1 MQNMLRDIKKKAD
14 NAGKLGFKIEESMWA
29 ATARTY
35 SDTQTVEVRAVMKSL
50 YSAFN
55 RKNYDEL
62 RALWL
67 PDESSEMTLPGHE
80 KAVRSI
86 VILSF
91 DVIFGLFGVHDMLC
105 SSFNMMAI
113 V

>member
-1 MQNMLRDIKKKAD
+1 MQNMLRDIKNKAD
-14 NAGKLGFKIEESMWA
+14 KAGKLGFHIEESMWQ

-35 SDTQTVEVRAVMKSL
+35 SDQQSSEVSAVMKSL

-67 PDESSEMTLPGHE
+67 PDESVEMTFPGFE
-80 KAVRSI
+80 KAV
-86 VILSF
+86 SF
-91 DVIFGLFGVHDMLC
+91 LLFHRVTRIDKLNFLIF
-105 SSFNMMAI
+105 SFFQMI
-113 V
+113 

>member
-1 MQNMLRDIKKKAD
+1 MQNMLRDIKNKAD
-14 NAGKLGFKIEESMWA
+14 KAGRLGFKIEESMWQ

-35 SDTQTVEVRAVMKSL
+35 SDQQSSEVSAVMKSL

-67 PDESSEMTLPGHE
+67 PDENVEMTFPGFE
-80 KAVRSI
+80 KAVSI
-86 VILSF
+86 LFFHRVMINDGSNTLIFSF
-91 DVIFGLFGVHDMLC
+91 FQMV
-105 SSFNMMAI
+105 
-113 V
+113 

>member
-86 VILSF
+86 FSAFYCYCVLL
-91 DVIFGLFGVHDMLC
+91 LF
-105 SSFNMMAI
+105 
-113 V
+113 

>member
-1 MQNMLRDIKKKAD
+1 MQNMLRDIKNKAD
-14 NAGKLGFKIEESMWA
+14 KAGKLGFHIEQSMWQ

-35 SDTQTVEVRAVMKSL
+35 NEQQTSEVTAVMKSM

-67 PDESSEMTLPGHE
+67 PDDGVEMTFPGFE
-80 KAVRSI
+80 KAVR
-86 VILSF
+86 V
-91 DVIFGLFGVHDMLC
+91 LFL
-105 SSFNMMAI
+105 
-113 V
+113 